1 MWRGERAARSNKQKQ
16 HAATRPRAGDRPS
29 DRPLLHSQF
38 SPPPSP
44 SSTSSCC
51 RSSCPSRAREPLD
64 GGGASG
70 SWPLQ
75 RLITAAITGLD
86 DAEPSPPPIG
96 PRGRCPA
103 GGGAGS
109 AGDAGAGDVC
119 ASGQGRGSRVD
130 HGGALAGRPVGRSAR
145 GRGAVGPCEVHVRQ
159 GRHQQDAG
167 AGSASAGDV
176 CAPGFAPRSF
186 FAGFSPSLP
195 QPWLLGDKPW
205 GEDDADPSRGYD
217 RGFRAADGDCPRAA
231 PSRDSGRKRQGGGRR
246 GCRLRRWIAVQSI
259 SETARVPLH
268 RQNTESALG

>member
-1 MWRGERAARSNKQKQ
+1 M
-16 HAATRPRAGDRPS
+16 HALPRLA
-29 DRPLLHSQF
+29 HV
-38 SPPPSP
+38 
-44 SSTSSCC
+44 
-51 RSSCPSRAREPLD
+51 
-64 GGGASG
+64 
-70 SWPLQ
+70 
-75 RLITAAITGLD
+75 TGLD
-86 DAEPSPPPIG
+86 APIG
-96 PRGRCPA
+96 PWGRCPA

-130 HGGALAGRPVGRSAR
+130 HGGALAGRPVGRSA
-145 GRGAVGPCEVHVRQ
+145 RGAVGPCEVHVRQ

-195 QPWLLGDKPW
+195 QPWLLGHKSW

-246 GCRLRRWIAVQSI
+246 GCRLPMDCGTICVRHGKSSTAP
-259 SETARVPLH
+259 SEYRERPRPTFYFFPSCVSPDSELGCVFCLGRVPSPEVA
-268 RQNTESALG
+268 RPSGS